1 MDCLNLRKLDVN
13 IYYILILNKISANI
27 RAMQI
32 LIIIIMSILLYAN
45 TWNFGFASDDTMM
58 IVDNKFTKGGL
69 DGIKKIF
76 TTDAFAGFLGEGKN
90 LLSGGRYRP
99 LSQLIFNVEYSA
111 FGLNFHFWHIQNIL
125 FFAIAM
131 IIVFITLRKLF
142 QTIGYKWTNIAFL
155 ASLLILSHPL
165 NTEVVANIK
174 SFDLILTLIFSFSAL
189 NLSLSYYDNPKP
201 RYLIFVFTSLFLG
214 ILSKETA
221 LTFMGIIP
229 LSLLLF
235 REFDKKKFSIIFG
248 LSIFSVLAYFG
259 FRTIMIG
266 IPKSV
271 EITELL
277 NNPFLQA
284 TTAEKYATILYT
296 WWYYL
301 QLYLL
306 PINLT
311 HDYYP
316 YAIAIKNW
324 SNPFAILALL
334 LYSFA
339 TLWSVYKVYMQLFK
353 NGKTNLI
360 AYSWLFFVFVFS
372 ISSNLFVSIGAFM
385 NERFIFVADIGLAII
400 FVSALK
406 KIALKINAKNPQLV
420 YIFLI
425 PILLIFSIKTI
436 DRNKAWENDYTL
448 FTTDVTVSS
457 NSAKC
462 NVSAGGKSYEKAK
475 EEYNT
480 SKKNTLLNN
489 AEIYLLKGIKIHPK
503 YVAAYVLLGNVY
515 FEKGEY
521 KKSLQ
526 AYISSVK
533 LGERKDAPANI
544 KSLGI
549 KLHQI
554 KQFQGSLE
562 VFYFYTKNFASSS
575 DVQYFIA
582 DNYLQLNQID
592 TSIVILNSLIKTDS
606 LYDEAYNK
614 LGEIYGRYKNN
625 LAASEHYL
633 IKGFEI
639 NPNNA
644 SICENLGVLN
654 GIRGNAEQSIYFF
667 EKALKI
673 MKKPSSQIYQNLA
686 ASYSKLGNDTKAQE
700 YLTKAKNLK

>member
-142 QTIGYKWTNIAFL
+142 QTNGYNWMNIAFL

-174 SFDLILTLIFSFSAL
+174 SLDLILTLIFSFIAL
-189 NLSLSYYDNPKP
+189 FYSLSYYDNPKP
-201 RYLIFVFTSLFLG
+201 IYLIFIFISLFLG

-229 LSLLLF
+229 LSLLIF

-248 LSIFSVLAYFG
+248 LSILSVLAYFG

-296 WWYYL
+296 WWYYI

-306 PINLT
+306 PIDLT

-316 YAIAIKNW
+316 YTIAIKNW

-339 TLWSVYKVYMQLFK
+339 SLWSVYKVYMQLFK
-353 NGKTNLI
+353 NGKINLI

-372 ISSNLFVSIGAFM
+372 ISSNLFVNIGAFM

-406 KIALKINAKNPQLV
+406 KIALKINAKKPQLV

-448 FTTDVTVSS
+448 FTTDVIVSS

-480 SKKNTLLNN
+480 NKKNTLLNN
-489 AEIYLLKGIKIHPK
+489 AEKYLLKGIKIHPK

-515 FEKGEY
+515 FEKEEY

-526 AYISSVK
+526 AYIASVK

-554 KQFQGSLE
+554 KQFQSSLE
-562 VFYFYTKNFASSS
+562 VFDFYTKNFDSSS
-575 DVQYFIA
+575 DVHYFIA

-625 LAASEHYL
+625 LTVSEYYL